1 MSGANPVLGSDR
13 SNCRAAT
20 TVVLFGLVPLATTT
34 HGSYDM
40 PNGAKLSPSREMEDA
55 LMYLPRKGVTDFRKG
70 QIIFDEHQ
78 PSKGLHLVVQG
89 RVKVT
94 IPLDDGTQTVVDI
107 FTTDDFFGESSLL
120 GANQYSERALALDNV
135 TLMSWSSGEIEE
147 QVERQPR
154 LGIALLQMLVK
165 RGLDYEERLQSFALD
180 KTPERVVRS
189 LLRFAERLGTRTEDG
204 SIKIPPLTHQVISEY
219 VGTSREIVTFQ
230 MNHLRQKGLL
240 RYSRKGIQ
248 VYVDALREH
257 LQANTGQHVWSQS
270 GEEKTLTAGDRGF

>member
-1 MSGANPVLGSDR
+1 
-13 SNCRAAT
+13 
-20 TVVLFGLVPLATTT
+20 
-34 HGSYDM
+34 M
-40 PNGAKLSPSREMEDA
+40 PNGARMTPSREMEDA
-55 LMYLPRKGVTDFRKG
+55 LMYLPRKGVTDYRKG

-107 FTTDDFFGESSLL
+107 FTTDDFFGESSML
-120 GANQYSERALALDNV
+120 GSARYSERAVALDNV
-135 TLMSWSSGEIEE
+135 TLMSWTSQEIDE

-154 LGIALLQMLVK
+154 LGIALIQMLVK

-180 KTPERVVRS
+180 KTPERVIRS
-189 LLRFAERLGTRTEDG
+189 LLRFASRLGTPMEDG

-230 MNHLRQKGLL
+230 MNHLRQKGFL

-257 LQANTGQHVWSQS
+257 LQQS
-270 GEEKTLTAGDRGF
+270 SESPEWRPAPSEQSVRAAGSDRVL

>member
-1 MSGANPVLGSDR
+1 
-13 SNCRAAT
+13 
-20 TVVLFGLVPLATTT
+20 
-34 HGSYDM
+34 M

-55 LMYLPRKGVTDFRKG
+55 LMYLPRKGVTDYRRG
-70 QIIFDEHQ
+70 QNIFDEHQ

-94 IPLDDGTQTVVDI
+94 IPLDDGSQTVVDI

-120 GANQYSERALALDNV
+120 GSSKYQERALALDNV
-135 TLMSWSSGEIEE
+135 TLMSWTSQEIEE

-189 LLRFAERLGTRTEDG
+189 LLRFADRLGNRSEDG
-204 SIKIPPLTHQVISEY
+204 SIKIPPLTHQVLSEY

-230 MNHLRQKGLL
+230 MNHLRQKGYL

-248 VYVDALREH
+248 VYSEALREH
-257 LQANTGQHVWSQS
+257 LQSRTGQAVNWE
-270 GEEKTLTAGDRGF
+270 GEAGAERAVPTPDRHF

>member
-1 MSGANPVLGSDR
+1 ML
-13 SNCRAAT
+13 
-20 TVVLFGLVPLATTT
+20 
-34 HGSYDM
+34 
-40 PNGAKLSPSREMEDA
+40 NGARSSPSREMEDA
-55 LMYLPRKGVTDFRKG
+55 LMYLPRKGVADYNKG
-70 QIIFDEHQ
+70 QMIFDESQ

-94 IPLDDGTQTVVDI
+94 MPLDHGSQTVVDI

-120 GANQYSERALALDNV
+120 GKSQYSERAMAIDNA
-135 TLMSWSSGEIEE
+135 TLMSWTTQEIEE

-189 LLRFAERLGTRTEDG
+189 LLRFADRLGTRSDDG
-204 SIKIPPLTHQVISEY
+204 SITIPPLTHQVISEY

-230 MNHLRQKGLL
+230 MIHLRQQGYL
-240 RYSRKGIQ
+240 RY
-248 VYVDALREH
+248 
-257 LQANTGQHVWSQS
+257 
-270 GEEKTLTAGDRGF
+270 

>member
-1 MSGANPVLGSDR
+1 MLNASRV
-13 SNCRAAT
+13 T
-20 TVVLFGLVPLATTT
+20 IT
-34 HGSYDM
+34 
-40 PNGAKLSPSREMEDA
+40 REMEDA
-55 LMYLPRKGVTDFRKG
+55 LMYLPRKGVTDYRKG

-94 IPLDDGTQTVVDI
+94 VPLDDGTQTVVDI
-107 FTTDDFFGESSLL
+107 FTTDDFFGESALL
-120 GANQYSERALALDNV
+120 GSKQYAERAMALDNV
-135 TLMSWSSGEIEE
+135 TLMSWSSSEIED

-189 LLRFAERLGTRTEDG
+189 LLRFAERLGARTEDG

-230 MNHLRQKGLL
+230 MNNLRQKGYL

-248 VYVDALREH
+248 VYSDALREH
-257 LQANTGQHVWSQS
+257 LHSQTRSAVDWSKTV
-270 GEEKTLTAGDRGF
+270 EERTLTANDRQF

>member
-1 MSGANPVLGSDR
+1 
-13 SNCRAAT
+13 
-20 TVVLFGLVPLATTT
+20 
-34 HGSYDM
+34 M
-40 PNGAKLSPSREMEDA
+40 PNGVKLIQSREMEDA
-55 LMYLPRKGVTDFRKG
+55 LMYLPRRAVTDFRKA
-70 QIIFDEHQ
+70 QVIFDEHH

-94 IPLDDGTQTVVDI
+94 IPLDDGSQTVVDI
-107 FTTDDFFGESSLL
+107 FTTDDFFGQNSLL
-120 GANQYSERALALDNV
+120 GEPHNNERAVALDAV
-135 TLMSWSSGEIEE
+135 SLMSWTTQEIEE

-165 RGLDYEERLQSFALD
+165 RGLDYEDRLQSFALD

-189 LLRFAERLGTRTEDG
+189 LLRFADRLGSRSDDG

-230 MNHLRQKGLL
+230 MNHLRQKGFL

-248 VYVDALREH
+248 VYPDALREH
-257 LQANTGQHVWSQS
+257 LREQTHQKVAWDPGQEQRQVMNG
-270 GEEKTLTAGDRGF
+270 GERI

>member
-1 MSGANPVLGSDR
+1 
-13 SNCRAAT
+13 
-20 TVVLFGLVPLATTT
+20 
-34 HGSYDM
+34 M
-40 PNGAKLSPSREMEDA
+40 PNGAKSSPTREMEDA
-55 LMYLPRKGVTDFRKG
+55 LMYLPRKGVMDYRKG
-70 QIIFDEHQ
+70 QIIFDEDQ

-94 IPLDDGTQTVVDI
+94 IPLEDGTQTVVDI

-120 GANQYSERALALDNV
+120 GAARYSERAVALDNV
-135 TLMSWSSGEIEE
+135 TLMSWTATEIEE

-180 KTPERVVRS
+180 KTPERVIRS
-189 LLRFAERLGTRTEDG
+189 LLRFADRLGTRTEDG
-204 SIKIPPLTHQVISEY
+204 SIKIPPLIHQVISEY

-230 MNHLRQKGLL
+230 MNHLRQKGFL

-248 VYVDALREH
+248 VYADALREY
-257 LQANTGQHVWSQS
+257 LQAQTRQNIQWPQS
-270 GEEKTLTAGDRGF
+270 SEEKMFSAGDRQ

>member
-1 MSGANPVLGSDR
+1 
-13 SNCRAAT
+13 
-20 TVVLFGLVPLATTT
+20 
-34 HGSYDM
+34 M
-40 PNGAKLSPSREMEDA
+40 PNGAKLTPSREMEDA

-120 GANQYSERALALDNV
+120 GASQYSERALALDNV
-135 TLMSWSSGEIEE
+135 TLMSWSSSEIEE

-189 LLRFAERLGTRTEDG
+189 LLRFADRLGPAPRTARSRSRRSPTRYFGVRRDLARNRHVPDEPSAAEGPAPLLAQRDPGLYRRPPRASRGEHRPACPVAAARRRED
-204 SIKIPPLTHQVISEY
+204 SHRRRPHLLTSGRVPMLPKFSL
-219 VGTSREIVTFQ
+219 GTLPR
-230 MNHLRQKGLL
+230 L
-240 RYSRKGIQ
+240 
-248 VYVDALREH
+248 A
-257 LQANTGQHVWSQS
+257 
-270 GEEKTLTAGDRGF
+270 